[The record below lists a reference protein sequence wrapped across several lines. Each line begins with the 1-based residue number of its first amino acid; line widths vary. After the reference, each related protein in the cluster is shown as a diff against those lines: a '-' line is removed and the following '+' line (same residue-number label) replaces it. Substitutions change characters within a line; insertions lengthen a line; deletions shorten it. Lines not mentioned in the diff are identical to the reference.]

1 MQVKVK
7 KMNPNAKLPEY
18 KTRAASGFD
27 LEACI
32 PYALFLSPG
41 GYATIPTGLAFE
53 ICEGYEVQVRPRSGH
68 GSQGILAM
76 LGTIDADYRGEVKV
90 TVYNHTSRMFV
101 VESGM
106 RLAQGVLAKAL
117 RAEILE
123 ASSLGETP
131 RGSEGHGSTGR

>member
-1 MQVKVK
+1 MQVKIK
-7 KMNPNAKLPEY
+7 KLSPQAKIPEY
-18 KTRAASGFD
+18 KTRGASGFD
-27 LEACI
+27 IEACM
-32 PYALFLSPG
+32 PHALFLSPG
-41 GYATIPTGLAFE
+41 GFASIPTGMAFE
-53 ICEGYEVQVRPRSGH
+53 IGEGYEVQIRPRSGH

-76 LGTIDADYRGEVKV
+76 FGTIDSDYRGEVKI

-117 RAEILE
+117 RAEIFESIRL
-123 ASSLGETP
+123 TDTD